1 MLSLI
6 KNEKYMSYYF
16 LNYHSYT
23 KALLIMDSPATIARA
38 YCRRKNC
45 IRRAKKWTRVELSA
59 LCRIWWMHCHHVG
72 EKGTL
77 HLFREECREH
87 CIDSNRTDGAILT
100 KIEDCYYLYNNIPLR
115 CTYLFRTVFD
125 EIKRELGD
133 A

>member
-1 MLSLI
+1 
-6 KNEKYMSYYF
+6 
-16 LNYHSYT
+16 
-23 KALLIMDSPATIARA
+23 MDSSATIARA

-59 LCRIWWMHCHHVG
+59 LCRIWWVHCHHVG

-87 CIDSNRTDGAILT
+87 GINSNRTDGAILT

-125 EIKRELGD
+125 EIKRKLGD
-133 A
+133 S